1 MNKSLL
7 TAVWFATVPAVCAG
21 PTVVAEAHAEYIY
34 QIDFSADGALMATAA
49 GDNTAIL
56 WDLPKRKKIHVFED
70 ECAVYGAVLS
80 PDGKTMA
87 TGNADG
93 FVTLWNAATG
103 KEITRVKHH
112 ADSVFTL
119 TFSPKGD
126 LLAAGGGSSAG
137 GDSVCRLLSLPDLK
151 VVKELAGHER
161 QIYGLAFSPDGKTLA
176 SGSSDKTI
184 RLWDLATGKATIWK
198 GHTSDVYRGA
208 FSPDGKLFASPS
220 QDGTIRLWSVETGET
235 LKTFTP
241 KRKDPFYTVAFSADG
256 KSLAA
261 VGDDRSLRLL
271 NLPDLTERWIK
282 ELSDYPLYALAYH
295 PLTQAPT
302 VAGEDGSL
310 YFLDNNPE

>member
-1 MNKSLL
+1 MSRSLL
-7 TAVWFATVPAVCAG
+7 TAAWFATLPSVCAE
-21 PTVVAEAHAEYIY
+21 PAVVAEAHAEYIY
-34 QIDFSADGALMATAA
+34 QIDFSADGSLMATAA

-56 WDLPKRKKIHVFED
+56 WDSLKQKKIHVLED

-93 FVTLWNAATG
+93 FVTLWDTVTG
-103 KEITRVKHH
+103 KQIKKVKHH

-126 LLAAGGGSSAG
+126 LLASGGGSSAG
-137 GDSVCRLLSLPDLK
+137 GDAVCRLLSLPDLK

-161 QIYGLAFSPDGKTLA
+161 QIYGLAFSPDGKSLA

-184 RLWDLATGKATIWK
+184 RLWDLSTGKATIWQ

-208 FSPDGKLFASPS
+208 FSPDGQQFASPS
-220 QDGTIRLWSVETGET
+220 QDGTIRLWSVETGEAV
-235 LKTFTP
+235 KTFIP
-241 KRKDPFYTVAFSADG
+241 KRKDPFYTVAFSSDG

-271 NLPDLTERWIK
+271 DLPDLTERWVK

-295 PLTQAPT
+295 PSTQAPA
-302 VAGEDGSL
+302 VAGEDGNL
-310 YFLDNNPE
+310 YLFQKKP

>member
-1 MNKSLL
+1 MMKILQA
-7 TAVWFATVPAVCAG
+7 AVVLAIVQAVRADFE
-21 PTVVAEAHAEYIY
+21 VVADAHAEYLY
-34 QIDFSADGALMATAA
+34 QIDLSPDGALMATAA

-56 WDLPKRKKIHVFED
+56 WDLPKRKKIHVLED

-93 FVTLWNAATG
+93 FVALWNTSTG
-103 KEITRVKHH
+103 KQIKKVKHH

-137 GDSVCRLLSLPDLK
+137 GDAVCRLLSLPDLK
-151 VVKELAGHER
+151 VVQELAGHER
-161 QIYGLAFSPDGKTLA
+161 QIYGLSFSPDGKTLA

-184 RLWDLATGKATIWK
+184 RLWDLATGEAKVWK

-208 FSPDGKLFASPS
+208 FSPDGQKFASPS
-220 QDGTIRLWSVETGET
+220 QDGTIRLWSVETGKI

-241 KRKDPFYTVAFSADG
+241 KRKDPFYTVAFSPDG
-256 KSLAA
+256 QTLAV

-271 NLPDLTERWIK
+271 TLPELTERWVK
-282 ELSDYPLYALAYH
+282 ELSDYPLYALAFH
-295 PLTQAPT
+295 PVSKAPVT
-302 VAGEDGSL
+302 AGEDGDL
-310 YFLDNNPE
+310 YFFSKSP